1 MIELNFQD
9 AFPSLPL
16 GDIYPLSARAKSW
29 LARASKR
36 GDFSG
41 KPHTQ
46 IAGGVYMLS
55 GLDYH
60 HRQFM
65 IHIEQLAPYYAR
77 KNVFLEHVHELRSG
91 SPVSVSPLIPTE
103 IERDHLDALHHEA
116 VAYLNRLG
124 QFVSFAKAMELEA
137 MCLRAKELLSF
148 RNKHTAH
155 RSIDDPRKEPF
166 ELQEMHAMAFNF
178 YQLNNGSFPIFQIDD
193 QGHHI
198 NFHMRDDHTVLM
210 DEAMALL
217 QSLHAIP
224 VDTVNAY
231 TAFERAAK
239 ARRPL
244 LYVGRRPH
252 YADY

>member
-1 MIELNFQD
+1 MIEFNFQD
-9 AFPSLPL
+9 AYPLLPL
-16 GDIYPLSARAKSW
+16 GDIYPLSARAMSW

-36 GDFSG
+36 GGFLG

-46 IAGGVYMLS
+46 IAGGVFMLS

-65 IHIEQLAPYYAR
+65 INIEHLAPYYAR
-77 KNVFLEHVHELRSG
+77 KNAFLEHVRELPSG
-91 SPVSVSPLIPTE
+91 STVSPPFPTE
-103 IERDHLDALHHEA
+103 IERNHLDALHHEA

-124 QFVSFAKAMELEA
+124 QFVYFAKAMELEA
-137 MCLRAKELLSF
+137 MCPRAKELLSF

-155 RSIDDPRKEPF
+155 RSINYPRNEPF

-178 YQLNNGSFPIFQIDD
+178 GQLNNGSFPIFQIYD

-198 NFHMRDDHTVLM
+198 NFHMREDHTVLM

-224 VDTVNAY
+224 VDAVNA
-231 TAFERAAK
+231 
-239 ARRPL
+239 
-244 LYVGRRPH
+244 
-252 YADY
+252 

>member
-1 MIELNFQD
+1 MMEFNFQD

-16 GDIYPLSARAKSW
+16 GDIYPLSVRAKSW

-36 GDFSG
+36 GGFLG
-41 KPHTQ
+41 KPQTQ

-77 KNVFLEHVHELRSG
+77 KNAFLEHARELPSG
-91 SPVSVSPLIPTE
+91 STVSPPKPTE
-103 IERDHLDALHHEA
+103 IERDRLDALHHEA

-137 MCLRAKELLSF
+137 MCPRANELLSF

-178 YQLNNGSFPIFQIDD
+178 YQLNNGSFPIFQIYD

-210 DEAMALL
+210 ADAMVLF
-217 QSLHAIP
+217 QSLHSIP
-224 VDTVNAY
+224 VDAVN
-231 TAFERAAK
+231 
-239 ARRPL
+239 
-244 LYVGRRPH
+244 V
-252 YADY
+252 